1 MRELAA
7 TDPEAR
13 EELRDEIHRDGCV
26 LLRSVIDPATV
37 GRLAD
42 SVEELVAELGLTS
55 TDDVLSTFRATRT
68 PFYRALQ
75 RDAAFHEPAADP
87 RLRAVVATLVGSEV
101 LAHPRRL
108 LRTIPPGVAELVTP
122 PHQDFA
128 YIRGTAETYTCWVP
142 LRACTPD
149 SGALRIL
156 VGSHAEGLLPHT
168 ARDAFAGSG
177 VDVDDDDPR
186 WASASFE
193 PGDVVVFHSLTVHG
207 GSTNSGTR
215 WRLSADYRFQSAHA
229 PVDPRSLLP
238 AGHPAVPDWDELL
251 AGTEWDRERLIGTPR
266 DLTISMT

>member
-7 TDPEAR
+7 TDPAAHDGVR
-13 EELRDEIHRDGCV
+13 ASIDRDGYV
-26 LLRSVIDPATV
+26 LLRSVIEPTTV
-37 GRLAD
+37 SRLAD

-55 TDDVLSTFRATRT
+55 ADDVLSTFRATRT

-87 RLRAVVATLVGSEV
+87 RLRAVVATLVGADV

-128 YIRGTAETYTCWVP
+128 YIRGTTETYTCWVP
-142 LRACTPD
+142 LRGCAPG

-156 VGSHAEGLLPHT
+156 VGSHTEGRIRHI

-186 WASASFE
+186 WASTSFE
-193 PGDVVVFHSLTVHG
+193 PGDVIVFHSFTVHG
-207 GSTNSGTR
+207 GSPNLGTR
-215 WRLSADYRFQSAHA
+215 WRLSADYRFQSAHE

-238 AGHPAVPDWDELL
+238 TGHPAVPDWDELL
-251 AGTEWDRERLIGTPR
+251 DGTDWDRDRLIGTPR
-266 DLTISMT
+266 DLTISMA